1 MKSVKAPTRGAFDAA
16 VISFVALKT
25 EITRRSESL
34 VRCLATLCATIDHLT
49 LLEKQSPRSRY
60 ASHRRRYAAVR

>member
-1 MKSVKAPTRGAFDAA
+1 MFVLFLKSVKASTRGAFDAA

-49 LLEKQSPRSRY
+49 LLEKQSPRSTSRG
-60 ASHRRRYAAVR
+60 S